1 MSGPT
6 SSGDRDRIDS
16 IPETDGD
23 PVVSLDRFAE
33 QSRTKYI
40 GMARHWI
47 RRFHIDEIGLSADEA
62 VNGAWVVLC
71 QRIRNGSLPPIRTL
85 GGFEK
90 VFRPI
95 LRQNLVDQCR
105 QERARKRAR
114 IGKWRRVHVSQDI
127 LDMRES
133 PGPLPEQLV
142 IGEKQ
147 IEWLLAILDRQDP
160 SLRTMV
166 VLKMEGFSN
175 EQAASS
181 LQRSVKTIERW
192 LREVRSILRDHIDE
206 DR

>member
-1 MSGPT
+1 MSGPP

-40 GMARHWI
+40 GMVRRWI
-47 RRFHIDEIGLSADEA
+47 RRFHIDETGLSAEDA
-62 VNGAWVVLC
+62 VNGAWVVVC
-71 QRIRNGSLPPIRTL
+71 QRVRNGSLSPIHIPE
-85 GGFEK
+85 GFEN
-90 VFRPI
+90 VFTPI
-95 LRQNLVDQCR
+95 LRQYLVDHCR

-114 IGKWRRVHVSQDI
+114 MGKWRRVHVSQDI

-133 PGPLPEQLV
+133 TGPRAEQLV

-181 LQRSVKTIERW
+181 LQRSVKTVERW